1 MITDYHAKL
10 FAHEI
15 TKKYSSDS
23 LEKFAGILSE
33 AQVDLN
39 PHQVDAALFAFKSP
53 FSNGA
58 ILADE
63 VGLGKTIEAGI
74 LLSQQWAERK
84 RKILIIVPSSLRKQ
98 WQLELIE
105 KFFLPSIIMEN
116 NEFNRINENK
126 KKNPFE
132 QDKIVICSYN
142 FASNKDEYIMLIN
155 WDLVIID
162 EAHRLRN
169 VWKPENKT
177 ANKIKIALK
186 NRKKVLLTATPL
198 QNSLMEL
205 YGLISF
211 VDEFTFGD
219 KKSFKEQFIR
229 LSDTEDE
236 FDDLKER
243 LKLICNRTL
252 RNQVQEYIQYTK
264 REALTQ
270 LFTPTSEEQK
280 LYDLVSG
287 YLQREIIYGINPK
300 VKHLV
305 TLMLRKL
312 LSSSTY
318 AIAYTL
324 GAIAARLESLLMVA
338 DSKNK
343 SYFEDIE
350 NEFESKVA
358 EEYEEYINDKEENED
373 IEIVSG
379 TNIISINLEDI
390 EEIKKEIKEL
400 REWEKLAFSI
410 KRNTKGEELI
420 IGLQKGFEK
429 LKQFGAYEK
438 AVIFTESRRTQMY
451 LYERLSQEEV
461 YKGKIVLFN
470 GDNNDENSKKIYL
483 MWLEIYRG
491 TDRVTG
497 TRQVDKR
504 QAIVDYF
511 KAEGKIL
518 IATEAASEGINLQFC
533 SLIINYD
540 LPWNPQRVE
549 QRIGRCHRYGQKF
562 DVVVVN
568 FINQT
573 NEADKRVY
581 ELLDQKFNL
590 FNGVLGA
597 SDEILGSIENGVGF
611 EQRIAKIYQKYRTPI
626 EIEQAFSK
634 LQMELEETIEKNMNS
649 TKKKLFENFD
659 EEVHD
664 KLRIKEDKN
673 KEYINKYQ
681 NRLLNITKHYIGNDF
696 IEIDS
701 TKFEVKR
708 DFQEIKSGK
717 YKIGKIE
724 EGYHNYRLGHPF
736 SERIINEILE
746 KKLEISEICFDLSGY
761 DKKITS
767 LENLKNKTG
776 EMMVAIFSI
785 DGLDTTDYTVFS
797 AFSEDLELDQEQ
809 CERLFS
815 LKGEVIKTGIK
826 LDYDKKIKEIH
837 DKNIS
842 LILKELEEKN
852 SSYFSEEYDKLDK
865 WAEDKKKTVRLALKE
880 YDEELKEIKKNIRV
894 ARNNQERFEMLQ
906 KRQDL
911 EKKRYEKEK
920 ELDKQMED
928 IDNKFTEL
936 LDEMQV
942 KLQRKTRE
950 KELFRIK
957 WIVV

>member
-169 VWKPENKT
+169 VWKPENKI
-177 ANKIKIALK
+177 ANNIKSALQK
-186 NRKKVLLTATPL
+186 RKKVLLTATPL

-229 LSDTEDE
+229 LSDEAEE

-243 LKLICNRTL
+243 LKLVCNRTL
-252 RNQVQEYIQYTK
+252 RNQVQEYIKYTK

-270 LFTPTSEEQK
+270 FFTPSENEQR
-280 LYDLVSG
+280 LYDEVSE
-287 YLQREIIYGINPK
+287 YLQRETIYGINPK
-300 VKHLV
+300 VRHLV

-324 GAIAARLESLLMVA
+324 GAIATRLEQVLFTYQSQGENT
-338 DSKNK
+338 DINN
-343 SYFEDIE
+343 IE
-350 NEFESKVA
+350 NDFELKVA
-358 EEYEEYINDKEENED
+358 EDYEEYNEDKEEMDIANGNILIRLTAED
-373 IEIVSG
+373 IFG
-379 TNIISINLEDI
+379 
-390 EEIKKEIKEL
+390 IKLEIKEL
-400 REWEKLAFSI
+400 REWESLAFSV
-410 KRNTKGEELI
+410 KRNAKGEELI
-420 IGLQKGFEK
+420 IGLENGFKK
-429 LKQFGAYEK
+429 LKEYGANEK
-438 AVIFTESRRTQMY
+438 AVIFTESRRTQKY
-451 LYERLSQEEV
+451 LYERLSEESE

-483 MWLEIYRG
+483 LWLEQYRG

-511 KAEGKIL
+511 REQGKIL
-518 IATEAASEGINLQFC
+518 IATEAAAEGINLQFC
-533 SLIINYD
+533 SLLINYD

-568 FINQT
+568 FINQL

-590 FNGVLGA
+590 FSGVFGA
-597 SDEILGSIENGVGF
+597 SDEILGAIESGVDF
-611 EQRIAKIYQKYRTPI
+611 EQRIAEIYQKYRTTI
-626 EIEQAFSK
+626 EIEQAFAK
-634 LQMELEETIEKNMNS
+634 LQMELEENIDKKMNS

-852 SSYFSEEYDKLDK
+852 SSYFSEEYDRLDK
-865 WAEDKKKTVRLALKE
+865 WAEDKKKTVRFALKE
-880 YDEELKEIKKNIRV
+880 YDEELKDIKKNIRV

-942 KLQRKTRE
+942 KLQSKMKE

-957 WIVV
+957 WVVV

>member
-169 VWKPENKT
+169 VWKPENKI
-177 ANKIKIALK
+177 ANNIKSALQK
-186 NRKKVLLTATPL
+186 RKKVLLTATPL

-229 LSDTEDE
+229 LSDEAEE

-243 LKLICNRTL
+243 LKLVCNRTL
-252 RNQVQEYIQYTK
+252 RNQVQEYIKYTK

-270 LFTPTSEEQK
+270 FFTPSENEQR
-280 LYDLVSG
+280 LYDEVSE
-287 YLQREIIYGINPK
+287 YLQRETIYGINPK
-300 VKHLV
+300 VRHLV

-324 GAIAARLESLLMVA
+324 GAIATRLEQVLFTYQSQGENT
-338 DSKNK
+338 DINN
-343 SYFEDIE
+343 IE
-350 NEFESKVA
+350 NDFELKVA
-358 EEYEEYINDKEENED
+358 EDYEEYNEDKEEMDIANGNILIRLTAED
-373 IEIVSG
+373 IFG
-379 TNIISINLEDI
+379 
-390 EEIKKEIKEL
+390 IKLEIKEL
-400 REWEKLAFSI
+400 REWESLAFSV
-410 KRNTKGEELI
+410 KRNAKGEELI
-420 IGLQKGFEK
+420 IGLENGFKK
-429 LKQFGAYEK
+429 LKEYGANEK
-438 AVIFTESRRTQMY
+438 AVIFTESRRTQKY
-451 LYERLSQEEV
+451 LYERLSEESE

-483 MWLEIYRG
+483 LWLEQYRG

-511 KAEGKIL
+511 REQGKIL
-518 IATEAASEGINLQFC
+518 IATEAAAEGINLQFC
-533 SLIINYD
+533 SLLINYD

-568 FINQT
+568 FINQL

-590 FNGVLGA
+590 FSGVFGA
-597 SDEILGSIENGVGF
+597 SDEILGAIESGVDF
-611 EQRIAKIYQKYRTPI
+611 EQRIAEIYQKYRTTI
-626 EIEQAFSK
+626 EIEQAFAK
-634 LQMELEETIEKNMNS
+634 LQMELEENIDKKMNS

-865 WAEDKKKTVRLALKE
+865 WAEDKKKTVRFALKE
-880 YDEELKEIKKNIRV
+880 YDEELKDIKKNIRV

-942 KLQRKTRE
+942 KLQSKMKE

-957 WIVV
+957 WVVV